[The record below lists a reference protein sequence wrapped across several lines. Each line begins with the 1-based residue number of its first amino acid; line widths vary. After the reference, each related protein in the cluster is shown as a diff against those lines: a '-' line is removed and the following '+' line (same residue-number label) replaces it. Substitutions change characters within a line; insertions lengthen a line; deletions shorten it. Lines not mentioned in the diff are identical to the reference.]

1 MQLSSSKSSLK
12 SCPLLPVNGSNAL
25 GLGVQDLLFGLQL
38 EFAGLRQDSNCFG
51 VADAHSVVQI
61 SFRNLCLEQSL
72 GAFMVSPLKR
82 LAVSS
87 TPDHFSYDGMLSFG
101 SIVLRV
107 VIAGLLLR
115 NLL

>member
-1 MQLSSSKSSLK
+1 M
-12 SCPLLPVNGSNAL
+12 
-25 GLGVQDLLFGLQL
+25 GLERGVYVQDLPFGLLL
-38 EFAGLRQDSNCFG
+38 EFAGLRQDSNSFG
-51 VADAHSVVQI
+51 VADAHSILQI
-61 SFRNLCLEQSL
+61 SFRHLSLKQSL
-72 GAFMVSPLKR
+72 RAFIMVSPFKR

-87 TPDHFSYDGMLSFG
+87 TPDHFSYDGILSFG